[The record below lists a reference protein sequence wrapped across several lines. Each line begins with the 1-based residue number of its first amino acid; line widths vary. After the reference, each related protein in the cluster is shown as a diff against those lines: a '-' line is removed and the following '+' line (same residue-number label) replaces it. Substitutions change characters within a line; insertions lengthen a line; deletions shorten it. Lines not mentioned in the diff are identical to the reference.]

1 MMTLRLAV
9 LPRAVMLV
17 LAASIVVVFTGSF
30 VLQVIGALYDHDH
43 IFGLLPL
50 LHVDREGNLAA
61 WMSSTTMLLCSATAW
76 SLATSTE
83 SKYISRGAPWK
94 WVALALFLMSM
105 DETAQVHER
114 VGSLV
119 QPLLPDV
126 GALYFGWVAVG
137 ALVVLAAAP
146 FFFRFVLSLPPR
158 TRIQFVMAATLFFA
172 GALGVEMVTGEYMSR
187 TEAKLSITYI
197 FLSHTEELLEMLGLF
212 VLLRALLEYAG
223 TRDSHDQVERLTT
236 VD

>member
-105 DETAQVHER
+105 DETAQIHER

-126 GALYFGWVAVG
+126 GVLYFGWVAVG
-137 ALVVLAAAP
+137 ALVVLAVAP
-146 FFFRFVLSLPPR
+146 FFIRFVLTLPPR
-158 TRIQFVMAATLFFA
+158 TRIQLVMAAVVFFV
-172 GALGVEMVTGEYMSR
+172 GALGVEMVTGDYMSR
-187 TEAKLSITYI
+187 TENKLSITYI
-197 FLSHTEELLEMLGLF
+197 FLSHTEELLEMLGLY
-212 VLLRALLEYAG
+212 VLLRALFEYAG